1 MLVPVLVLLQPKG
14 FLRISTK
21 SARDLLRASFDE
33 KMLEKHPKAL
43 YLNGSEV
50 GHVTLEAL
58 DENKQKQFWEE
69 SLRHADVK
77 EGETV
82 LRDWK

>member
-1 MLVPVLVLLQPKG
+1 MLAPVLVLLQPKG
-14 FLRISTK
+14 SLRTPAK

-33 KMLEKHPKAL
+33 KMLGKHPKAL
-43 YLNGSEV
+43 YLNRSEV
-50 GHVTLEAL
+50 GHVIPEAL
-58 DENKQKQFWEE
+58 DENKEKPLWEG